1 MAGLIRGVARTAAIA
16 GTASAVSGRVHRR
29 QAEKFA
35 SRDAAIIAQRQAA
48 YDDATAGVAAS
59 APPPATPA
67 SDTADDKVTRL
78 KQLAELRDQGILTD
92 DEFTAEKRKILDG

>member
-35 SRDAAIIAQRQAA
+35 SRDAEIMAQRQAA
-48 YDDATAGVAAS
+48 YTEATAAAAP
-59 APPPATPA
+59 APPAPPAPA
-67 SDTADDKVTRL
+67 ADAPVDKVAKL
-78 KQLAELRDQGILTD
+78 KELAELRDQGILTE
-92 DEFTAEKRKILDG
+92 DEFASEKAKILAS